1 MTSSIFIKNGL
12 ENITNLLNNVE
23 SFCDLFDKPGTA
35 NLKSLL
41 ECPVCIGEQV
51 FQCKNGH
58 LLCTECLSKIKIC
71 PQCRDPMNQAAR
83 NLLAEQLVEETLP
96 NCPFP
101 EQGCTAKLDPSTT
114 QQHQIDC
121 TFRHQ
126 MPAGNTQWIATK
138 PSPMVSSP
146 TWRVGLAAGCSLSK
160 IRSEYE
166 DCGY

>member
-1 MTSSIFIKNGL
+1 MKHFNCSLHSSVNKLISSEREVFYNKYFCGKVAKMTSSIFIKNGL

-121 TFRHQ
+121 TFRHW
-126 MPAGNTQWIATK
+126 MPAGNK
-138 PSPMVSSP
+138 
-146 TWRVGLAAGCSLSK
+146 
-160 IRSEYE
+160 
-166 DCGY
+166 